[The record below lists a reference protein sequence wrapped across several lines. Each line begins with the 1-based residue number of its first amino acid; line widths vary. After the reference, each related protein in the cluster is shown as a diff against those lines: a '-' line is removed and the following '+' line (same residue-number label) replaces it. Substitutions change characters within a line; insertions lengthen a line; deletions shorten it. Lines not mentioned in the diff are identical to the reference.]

1 MENLIFLWS
10 VITQELDKF
19 DFKMNVIPNVLEK
32 YTSLV
37 IFDSFLFFT
46 SSLDSLVN
54 NLYEKD
60 FKHLSQKFD
69 SDYPCEYM

>member
-1 MENLIFLWS
+1 
-10 VITQELDKF
+10 
-19 DFKMNVIPNVLEK
+19 MNVIPNVLEK

-69 SDYPCEYM
+69 SDYRCEYM